1 MVLFPVLTHSH
12 LRNLS
17 RYDRIQRIWF
27 NGVLTSLVKMSFG
40 IVGRGSIWKSETGL
54 EYVVILDKCFEK
66 IWFR

>member
-27 NGVLTSLVKMSFG
+27 SSTLTSSVKISLE
-40 IVGRGSIWKSETGL
+40 IVGIGSIWKSATGL
-54 EYVVILDKCFEK
+54 ECVVILDKCFEK
-66 IWFR
+66 IGVR